1 MLRRMGKHRLNWIL
15 GVGLLASGC
24 GDDGPTG
31 DGGSGSSSGTEG
43 TMGTTMQ
50 PTTMQP
56 TTEAMTSAATSTGPD
71 DSTTAAADSSGTA
84 GESSSGSTGPA
95 ATGSSS
101 SGDPPEDPAYPP
113 CMPDADPV
121 CPEPYDHCYAF
132 FPEGFSACSQMC
144 EEDGDCPQPQSGDAP
159 AVCAGIN
166 DDECVLDC
174 AGGAAC
180 PDDMECVEVA
190 AGIERCAWPDA

>member
-1 MLRRMGKHRLNWIL
+1 MKHRLSWIL
-15 GVGLLASGC
+15 GVGLVASAC
-24 GDDGPTG
+24 GDDGG
-31 DGGSGSSSGTEG
+31 VGGGSGSSSGTEG
-43 TMGTTMQ
+43 TTMGSTTMQ

-71 DSTTAAADSSGTA
+71 ETTAAVDSSGTV
-84 GESSSGSTGPA
+84 GESGSSGSTGPA

-101 SGDPPEDPAYPP
+101 GEPPEDPAYPP

-121 CPEPYDHCYAF
+121 CPEPYDHCYEF

-144 EEDGDCPQPQSGDAP
+144 NDDAECPQPQSGDAP

-174 AGGAAC
+174 ADGATC
-180 PDDMECVEVA
+180 PDGMDCVEVA